1 MLDGGTQLLKSRQVN
16 CKDGITN
23 VQSDYTYNP
32 LPTDLFVVPN
42 HEFDLFCAIFS
53 TKVFISFIWP
63 SFMRLCGLPSIGMTE
78 LSPGSVVLGLSGPP
92 LLCQRKTI

>member
-1 MLDGGTQLLKSRQVN
+1 MLEGGTQLLKSRQVN

-53 TKVFISFIWP
+53 VYIIYMAFIYEAMWLTVYRDDRTKSG
-63 SFMRLCGLPSIGMTE
+63 LCS
-78 LSPGSVVLGLSGPP
+78 S
-92 LLCQRKTI
+92 RA